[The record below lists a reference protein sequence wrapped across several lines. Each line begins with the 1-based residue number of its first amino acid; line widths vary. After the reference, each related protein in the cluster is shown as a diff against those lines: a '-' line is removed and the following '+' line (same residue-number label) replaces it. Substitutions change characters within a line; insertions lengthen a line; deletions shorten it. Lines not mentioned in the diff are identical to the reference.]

1 MNRVSIDCGIADG
14 YSNTDDKTTIPYIH
28 LRRHGDQPQYLDAV
42 NSDTTIATQE
52 RIL

>member
-14 YSNTDDKTTIPYIH
+14 YSNKTTIPYIH